1 MKEYNNEQL
10 IELFDGKEIEPPEL
24 PEPGDAPME
33 NDLFMPPFAQNAETI
48 FNPKK
53 PHRKRRRP
61 KKRNGVWALP
71 AYKFTFD
78 TYKECQFR
86 FRKCNRDT
94 KDICRDITGNLKR
107 MMVNIELY
115 HWQVKPFEILAET
128 LDKAVE
134 TVVMIRALKDFGELS
149 TKDFSVICQYSSPM
163 LQHMMKWNEHHN
175 NSVKRTEQVDNIL

>member
-1 MKEYNNEQL
+1 
-10 IELFDGKEIEPPEL
+10 
-24 PEPGDAPME
+24 
-33 NDLFMPPFAQNAETI
+33 
-48 FNPKK
+48 
-53 PHRKRRRP
+53 
-61 KKRNGVWALP
+61 
-71 AYKFTFD
+71 
-78 TYKECQFR
+78 
-86 FRKCNRDT
+86 
-94 KDICRDITGNLKR
+94 
-107 MMVNIELY
+107 MVNIELY